1 MSRISS
7 HINAGNWLF
16 NISNRD
22 ARMIITRR
30 NANRNSASSSA
41 TSLPSRRSSARTIAS
56 RRSIARTT
64 PSPRQSP
71 RSAAS
76 DRR

>member
-41 TSLPSRRSSARTIAS
+41 TSLPSRRAS
-56 RRSIARTT
+56 TNNQGSRCSIARTT
-64 PSPRQSP
+64 PRQSP